1 VRRERLWRQRFIFT
15 RSSFDTLTTN
25 GGDESALLD

>member
-1 VRRERLWRQRFIFT
+1 VRTPMRRQRFIFT